1 MDLNRV
7 LKKNVEFDIFLLC
20 LYVSAIIIEK
30 GGYVWTKNIKHW
42 WC

>member
-7 LKKNVEFDIFLLC
+7 LKNVEFDIFLLC